1 MMQNV
6 VSLRSALRLKYRAH
20 SCTVVVAASAELLSR
35 LSRGGRRFA
44 RFTTEVCVSCLSP
57 RSSVAATLATAATAT
72 TTATRVVGRSARHGC
87 RVWPASR
94 WNVGRGRDVGV
105 PRPEWEPWLSRDDMP
120 RHAAR
125 RNVGLATIAGVT
137 VLKRVAGAK
146 CVAKYGASCG
156 RCFGGFPSPLPCA
169 SEAVAG
175 PVFHPLFCDAWTC
188 AFSEHASRAGY
199 RGTRSEE
206 APRRVVR

>member
-1 MMQNV
+1 MKLFV
-6 VSLRSALRLKYRAH
+6 ALRCAQDVL
-20 SCTVVVAASAELLSR
+20 VM

-44 RFTTEVCVSCLSP
+44 RLTTEVRASCLSP
-57 RSSVAATLATAATAT
+57 RPSVAATLATAATAT
-72 TTATRVVGRSARHGC
+72 TTATRAVGCSARHGC

-125 RNVGLATIAGVT
+125 RNVGLGTIAGVA

-169 SEAVAG
+169 NGAWRARCSTHSVVTPGRARSRSTRSALGIEAREAKR
-175 PVFHPLFCDAWTC
+175 HLDAWYVESMLMTC
-188 AFSEHASRAGY
+188 VAL
-199 RGTRSEE
+199 
-206 APRRVVR
+206 